1 MITQFQL
8 RDDKTYND
16 PRGVT
21 LTLPGG
27 ILVSRDYK
35 YVDTGASL
43 FEQCQAA
50 WDASGGDDLPL
61 AFRLV
66 GPPGVGKNATV
77 YALAARR
84 QQPLYIVQ
92 GHEEV
97 TAEDLV
103 VCATVA
109 SGGQVSYIAS
119 PLLAA
124 MLEGG
129 ICFIDEIAKMRPRA
143 LAPLS
148 SVLDERRSISSAL
161 LGMTFKA
168 HPDFRFCAAY
178 NPTDAD
184 AFDLAPWLRRR
195 TLPEL
200 DVPVPNLK
208 IIEKIINA
216 HDGVNDGLL
225 AAVLKRLR
233 QMPNQ
238 VSLDAGTARQL
249 VSYVRRL
256 DHFRDNTAWEIEDII
271 EIAIAQIIGD
281 QLDSRKN
288 RKTI

>member
-8 RDDKTYND
+8 LGDNTYND

-27 ILVSRDYK
+27 LLVPETYT
-35 YVDTGASL
+35 YVDTGGFL
-43 FEQCQAA
+43 IEQCQAA
-50 WDASGGDDLPL
+50 WDTFGGDELPL

-66 GPPGVGKNATV
+66 GPPGGGKNAVV

-84 QQPLYIVQ
+84 QQPLQIVQ

-103 VCATVA
+103 VSAAVG
-109 SGGQVSYIAS
+109 SGGKVSYIAS

-124 MLEGG
+124 MIEGG

-161 LGMTFKA
+161 LGITFKA
-168 HPDFRFCAAY
+168 HANFRFCAAY

-184 AFDLAPWLRRR
+184 AFDLAPWLKRR

-200 DVPVPNLK
+200 EVALPDLPTL
-208 IIEKIINA
+208 EKIVHA
-216 HDGVNDGLL
+216 HDQVNDGV
-225 AAVLKRLR
+225 ASEVMKRLR
-233 QMPNQ
+233 QKPKQ
-238 VSLDAGTARQL
+238 IALDAGTVRQL
-249 VSYVRRL
+249 VTYVRRL
-256 DHFRDNTAWEIEDII
+256 QSFEADSGCDFGDII
-271 EIAIAQIIGD
+271 ELAIKQITGNG
-281 QLDSRKN
+281 LDSQRK
-288 RKTI
+288 RGRG